1 MAVLKRSS
9 VFEDP
14 HRPATVGQRQ
24 SVESELMLPLAH
36 VINMLLVPTETS
48 TAAVV
53 SHSIASTLDREI
65 RVQAHSPHHVEA
77 RRQDAWCGL
86 AQRSRSALTDS
97 N

>member
-14 HRPATVGQRQ
+14 HSPVTVGQRQ

-53 SHSIASTLDREI
+53 SHSIASTLREI

-77 RRQDAWCGL
+77 RRQDPSC
-86 AQRSRSALTDS
+86 
-97 N
+97 